1 MGLNNLKNKLSAGQT
16 AIGIWTNSGSP
27 FMTELI
33 GLAEP
38 DYVVI
43 DAQHGFLGSDTARLC
58 LLALARMTATPLVRV
73 PSGDEA
79 FIGQMLDAGAQGV
92 IVPMI
97 ESAEQARRAVAAC
110 RMAPSG
116 RRSFGPVRASQTFG
130 RDPEVLSS
138 EVLCIVLIET
148 ADGVANVEE
157 IVAVEG
163 VYGVCIG
170 QADLAISYGLVP
182 GPEFIPGVHEDG
194 IERVRQACVNRG
206 LAVGMPCTSGDVARD
221 LIGRGFDLVSVGF
234 DTQWVR
240 AEARSHLD
248 KARLNSKDIQHPTTD
263 AGDAADRR

>member
-1 MGLNNLKNKLSAGQT
+1 MGLNNLRNKLGAGQS
-16 AIGIWTNSGSP
+16 AVGIWTNSGSP

-33 GLAEP
+33 GLADP

-58 LLALARMTATPLVRV
+58 LMALARMTTTPLVRV

-92 IVPMI
+92 VVPMV

-130 RDPEVLSS
+130 RDPAVLSS
-138 EVLCIVLIET
+138 EVLCIVMIET
-148 ADGVANVEE
+148 ADGVADVER

-163 VYGVCIG
+163 VDGVCIG
-170 QADLAISYGLVP
+170 QADLAISYGLAP

-194 IERVRQACVNRG
+194 IERVRQACVKRG
-206 LAVGMPCTSGDVARD
+206 IAVGMPCTSGDIARD
-221 LIGRGFDLVSVGF
+221 LIGRGFNFVGVGF

-240 AEARSHLD
+240 AQ
-248 KARLNSKDIQHPTTD
+248 ARLQLDNALMNSKDIQHSKKSS
-263 AGDAADRR
+263 